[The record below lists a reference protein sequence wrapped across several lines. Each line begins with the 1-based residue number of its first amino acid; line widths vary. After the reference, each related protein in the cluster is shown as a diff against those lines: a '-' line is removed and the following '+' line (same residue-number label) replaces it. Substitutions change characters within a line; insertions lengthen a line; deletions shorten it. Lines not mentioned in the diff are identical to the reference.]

1 MTEQAGEGRLPAYA
15 RSGAHSRD
23 PVRHVRFES
32 TPADDHLMRKKDTQ
46 QRSEPAA
53 QTPGT
58 NEALPR
64 ASSASA
70 AHGEPIRVATVEDDA
85 VCLQALAHA
94 VETAQGLRMVWTAV
108 NRREALSLLPRQPL
122 DVLLVD
128 LGLPDGSGLDV
139 ITAARQV
146 WPDCAVMVSTI
157 FGDETHVL
165 RAIEAGAMG
174 DVVKDLSAQELV
186 AEIRSLHA
194 GGSPINPMVARK
206 LLLRHTV
213 QAAPVEP
220 VEAVAAPAC
229 LPLVSPSAREAE
241 TLRLVSRGY
250 TVDEVASALGV
261 SPHTVQ
267 TFVRRIYTKL
277 QVNSRAE
284 AVREGARHGWLS
296 ED

>member
-1 MTEQAGEGRLPAYA
+1 M
-15 RSGAHSRD
+15 
-23 PVRHVRFES
+23 
-32 TPADDHLMRKKDTQ
+32 
-46 QRSEPAA
+46 
-53 QTPGT
+53 
-58 NEALPR
+58 
-64 ASSASA
+64 
-70 AHGEPIRVATVEDDA
+70 VEDDA
-85 VCLQALAHA
+85 ACLQALVHA
-94 VETAQGLRMVWTAV
+94 VKTARGLRMVWTAA
-108 NRREALSLLPRQPL
+108 NRREALSLLSLEPL

-139 ITAARQV
+139 IAAARV
-146 WPDCAVMVSTI
+146 AWPDCAVMVSTI

-174 DVVKDLSAQELV
+174 YVLKDLSAQELV

-206 LLLRHTV
+206 LLLRHTA
-213 QAAPVEP
+213 QPAPIGSVEP
-220 VEAVAAPAC
+220 SAPAVPVIAPASV
-229 LPLVSPSAREAE
+229 PLVTPSAREAE

-250 TVDEVASALGV
+250 TVDEVAGALGV

-284 AVREGARHGWLS
+284 AVREGARQGWLS

>member
-1 MTEQAGEGRLPAYA
+1 MG
-15 RSGAHSRD
+15 HSY
-23 PVRHVRFES
+23 
-32 TPADDHLMRKKDTQ
+32 
-46 QRSEPAA
+46 
-53 QTPGT
+53 
-58 NEALPR
+58 
-64 ASSASA
+64 
-70 AHGEPIRVATVEDDA
+70 IRVAMVEDDA
-85 VCLQALAHA
+85 ACLQALAHA
-94 VETAQGLRMVWTAV
+94 VETAPGLRMEWLAAS
-108 NRREALSLLPRQPL
+108 RREALSLLPSQPI

-139 ITAARQV
+139 IAAARLA
-146 WPDCAVMVSTI
+146 WSDCAVMVSTI

-174 DVVKDLSAQELV
+174 YVLKDLSAQELV

-206 LLLRHTV
+206 LLLRHSA
-213 QAAPVEP
+213 QAAPFEYAEP
-220 VEAVAAPAC
+220 AQFAQPAQSAGPVGSAQSAGSAASGTVSAGVPQ
-229 LPLVSPSAREAE
+229 VSPSAREAE

-250 TVDEVASALGV
+250 TVDEVAGALGV

-284 AVREGARHGWLS
+284 AVREGARQGWLS

>member
-1 MTEQAGEGRLPAYA
+1 M
-15 RSGAHSRD
+15 
-23 PVRHVRFES
+23 
-32 TPADDHLMRKKDTQ
+32 
-46 QRSEPAA
+46 
-53 QTPGT
+53 
-58 NEALPR
+58 
-64 ASSASA
+64 
-70 AHGEPIRVATVEDDA
+70 VEDDA
-85 VCLQALAHA
+85 ACLHALAHA
-94 VETAQGLRMVWTAV
+94 VETAEGLRMAWLAA
-108 NRREALSLLPRQPL
+108 NRREALSLLASQPI

-139 ITAARQV
+139 IAAARLA

-174 DVVKDLSAQELV
+174 YVLKDLSAQELV

-206 LLLRHTV
+206 LLLRHGAQAVPFESTV
-213 QAAPVEP
+213 STASAASSQPTQLGQPARSAEPAGSAKPGGSAEAAESVAMPAGMPQA
-220 VEAVAAPAC
+220 
-229 LPLVSPSAREAE
+229 SPSAREAE

-284 AVREGARHGWLS
+284 AVREGARQGWLS

>member
-1 MTEQAGEGRLPAYA
+1 M
-15 RSGAHSRD
+15 
-23 PVRHVRFES
+23 RHVRDES
-32 TPADDHLMRKKDTQ
+32 KPSDDHLMREKDTQ
-46 QRSEPAA
+46 QRSDPAA
-53 QTPGT
+53 QPPGT

-70 AHGEPIRVATVEDDA
+70 ANGEPIRVATVEDDA

-94 VETAQGLRMVWTAV
+94 VETAQGLSMVWMAA

-139 ITAARQV
+139 ITAARQA

-174 DVVKDLSAQELV
+174 YVLKDLSAQELV

-220 VEAVAAPAC
+220 VGAVAAPAC
-229 LPLVSPSAREAE
+229 VPLVSPSAREAE

>member
-1 MTEQAGEGRLPAYA
+1 
-15 RSGAHSRD
+15 
-23 PVRHVRFES
+23 
-32 TPADDHLMRKKDTQ
+32 MRKKDIQ
-46 QRSEPAA
+46 QKSEPAA
-53 QTPGT
+53 QTPDT
-58 NEALPR
+58 NQALPR
-64 ASSASA
+64 ADSASA
-70 AHGEPIRVATVEDDA
+70 ASGPPIRVATVEDDA
-85 VCLQALAHA
+85 VCQQALAHA
-94 VETAQGLRMVWTAV
+94 VQTAQGLCMAWMAA
-108 NRREALSLLPRQPL
+108 NRREALSQLPRQPL

-139 ITAARQV
+139 IAAARQA
-146 WPDCAVMVSTI
+146 WPECAVMVSTI

-174 DVVKDLSAQELV
+174 YVLKDLSAQELV

-213 QAAPVEP
+213 QAPP

-229 LPLVSPSAREAE
+229 APLVSPSAREAE

>member
-1 MTEQAGEGRLPAYA
+1 
-15 RSGAHSRD
+15 
-23 PVRHVRFES
+23 
-32 TPADDHLMRKKDTQ
+32 MRKKDTQ

-64 ASSASA
+64 ASRASA
-70 AHGEPIRVATVEDDA
+70 ADGVPIRVATVEDDA

-94 VETAQGLRMVWTAV
+94 VETAPGLSMVWMAA

-139 ITAARQV
+139 ITAARQT

-174 DVVKDLSAQELV
+174 YVLKDLSAQELV

-213 QAAPVEP
+213 QAAPVE
-220 VEAVAAPAC
+220 AVAAPANV
-229 LPLVSPSAREAE
+229 PLVSPSAREAE